1 VLTPRHSL
9 GWRVGGQLT
18 LRISFIVSSR
28 RGDLDYRIVD
38 RAPQASPRASYSSVP
53 YCHSFAPSTMAPSSS
68 LQLLR
73 DRLGLSG
80 QAGVWKFLAILF
92 ALLNLKNLP
101 FAWHVS
107 PPNPSLW
114 NYSILADLLPDPPS
128 QRPLHPHPL
137 LPRPHCLQT
146 RPCRPLSTHD
156 HFFTLWLSRMRL
168 QSP

>member
-1 VLTPRHSL
+1 MIWTVGSLTGFL
-9 GWRVGGQLT
+9 GRAHGLHIAV
-18 LRISFIVSSR
+18 
-28 RGDLDYRIVD
+28 YRTAI
-38 RAPQASPRASYSSVP
+38 ASP
-53 YCHSFAPSTMAPSSS
+53 PSTMAPSSS

-107 PPNPSLW
+107 PPNPSL
-114 NYSILADLLPDPPS
+114 YSILADLLPDPPS

-168 QSP
+168 